1 MYANMKNLNF
11 EIAKIQELDIE
22 TLEATYKENDVF
34 GKPLKDI
41 YHYMVIHEILER
53 CKRNGLKYEIQDIF
67 AANNNSKQFPGVS
80 MLPQVASQYGAN
92 APEAHILRRVY
103 STIRIHDGETDEL
116 TTNIAIAYHQE
127 GLQVAFGTTVKICRN
142 LCILGAQKIVSNY
155 GSNKISNEGIF
166 QTVDNWL
173 RDFGNYQERDLRVI
187 ERMKSIDVQKSDAMQ
202 LIGILTSIRVAYD
215 NGIGEVRQQLNNYP
229 LNQAQISIF
238 TENYLRFE
246 ENNERVNLWDVY
258 NLATHIYK
266 PNTTEIPNILPQT
279 AVLFDVL
286 NDNYQLID

>member
-1 MYANMKNLNF
+1 MKTLNF
-11 EIAKIQELDIE
+11 EIEKIQELDID
-22 TLEATYKENDVF
+22 TLQATYKENDVF
-34 GKPLKDI
+34 GKPLRDI
-41 YHYMVIHEILER
+41 YHFSAINRILDL
-53 CKRNGLKYEIQDIF
+53 CHQNGLKYEIQDIF
-67 AANNNSKQFPGVS
+67 AADNRSRQYPGVS
-80 MLPQVASQYGAN
+80 ILPQVQATHGAN

-142 LCILGAQKIVSNY
+142 LCILGAEKIVQNY
-155 GSNKISNEGIF
+155 GHGKISNDKIF
-166 QTVDNWL
+166 ESVNNWL
-173 RDFGNYQERDLRVI
+173 RNFGNYQERDLRVI
-187 ERMKSIDVQKSDAMQ
+187 EKMKSINCQKSDVMQ
-202 LIGILTSIRVAYD
+202 LIGMLTSIRVAFD
-215 NGIGEVRQQLNNYP
+215 QNIGEVRENLKNYP

-246 ENNERVNLWDVY
+246 LENESVNLWDVY

-266 PNTTEIPNILPQT
+266 PHSTEIPNILPQT

-286 NDNYQLID
+286 NSVYNISE

>member
-1 MYANMKNLNF
+1 MKNLNF

-22 TLEATYKENDVF
+22 TLQATYKENDVF

-41 YHYMVIHEILER
+41 YHYEVINEILDR
-53 CKRNGLKYEIQDIF
+53 CNRNGLKYEIQDIF
-67 AANNNSKQFPGVS
+67 AANNNSKQYPGVS
-80 MLPQVASQYGAN
+80 MLPQVASQFGAN

-103 STIRIHDGETDEL
+103 STIRIFDGETNEL

-142 LCILGAQKIVSNY
+142 LCILGSEKTVSNY
-155 GSNKISNEGIF
+155 GNGKITNDKIF
-166 QTVDNWL
+166 ESVDNWL
-173 RDFGNYQERDLRVI
+173 QNFGNYQERDLRVI
-187 ERMKSIDVQKSDAMQ
+187 EKMRSIKCEKADVLR
-202 LIGILTSIRVAYD
+202 LIGFMTAIRVSFD
-215 NGIGEVRQQLNNYP
+215 NGIGDVKEKLKNYP

-246 ENNERVNLWDVY
+246 LENQHVNLWDVY
-258 NLATHIYK
+258 NMATDIYH
-266 PNTTEIPNILPQT
+266 PNKTEIPNILPQT

-286 NDNYQLID
+286 DDVYKLNEN

>member
-1 MYANMKNLNF
+1 MKNLNF

-22 TLEATYKENDVF
+22 TLQATYKENDVY

-41 YHYMVIHEILER
+41 YHYQVINEILDR
-53 CKRNGLKYEIQDIF
+53 CKVNGLKYEIQDIF
-67 AANNNSKQFPGVS
+67 AANNNSKQYPGVS
-80 MLPQVASQYGAN
+80 MLPQVAATYGAN

-103 STIRIHDGETDEL
+103 TTIRIHDGETDEL

-142 LCILGAQKIVSNY
+142 LCILGAQKIVCNY
-155 GSNKISNEGIF
+155 GNGKISNESIF

-173 RDFGNYQERDLRVI
+173 KDFGNYQERDLRVI
-187 ERMKSIDVQKSDAMQ
+187 EKMKSINCEKSDVMQ

-246 ENNERVNLWDVY
+246 QENDTVNLWDVY

-266 PNTTEIPNILPQT
+266 PHTTEIPNILPQT

-286 NDNYQLID
+286 NDNFNLTL

>member
-1 MYANMKNLNF
+1 MKTLNF

-22 TLEATYKENDVF
+22 TLQATYKENDVF
-34 GKPLKDI
+34 GNPLRDV
-41 YHYMVIHEILER
+41 YHYQVINNILNICE
-53 CKRNGLKYEIQDIF
+53 RNGLKYEIQDIF
-67 AANNNSKQFPGVS
+67 AANNNSKQYPGVS
-80 MLPQVASQYGAN
+80 MLPQVAATHGAN

-103 STIRIHDGETDEL
+103 TTIRIHDGETDEL

-142 LCILGAQKIVSNY
+142 LCILGAQKMVTNY
-155 GSNKISNEGIF
+155 GNGKFSNDRIF
-166 QTVDNWL
+166 ESVENWL

-187 ERMKSIDVQKSDAMQ
+187 QKMKSIICQKSDVMQ
-202 LIGILTSIRVAYD
+202 LIGMLTSIRVAYD
-215 NGIGEVRQQLNNYP
+215 NGIGEIKQQLNNYP

-246 ENNERVNLWDVY
+246 QENIKVNLWDVY

-266 PNTTEIPNILPQT
+266 PHTTEIPNILPQT
-279 AVLFDVL
+279 AVLYDVL
-286 NDNYQLID
+286 NDFYKLSD

>member
-67 AANNNSKQFPGVS
+67 AAKNNSKQYPGVS

-92 APEAHILRRVY
+92 AHEAQILRRVY

-155 GSNKISNEGIF
+155 GSNKISNDAIF
-166 QTVDNWL
+166 QSVDNWL
-173 RDFGNYQERDLRVI
+173 QNFGNYQERDMRVI
-187 ERMKSIDVQKSDAMQ
+187 EKMKSIDVQKSDAMQ

>member
-1 MYANMKNLNF
+1 MKTLNF
-11 EIAKIQELDIE
+11 ETDKIQTLDFE
-22 TLEATYKENDVF
+22 TLQATYKENDVF

-41 YHYMVIHEILER
+41 YHYQVINEILDL

-67 AANNNSKQFPGVS
+67 AANNNSRQYPGVS
-80 MLPQVASQYGAN
+80 TLPQVQATHGQN

-116 TTNIAIAYHQE
+116 TTNIAIAYHQD
-127 GLQVAFGTTVKICRN
+127 GMQVAFGTTVKICRN

-155 GSNKISNEGIF
+155 GNGKISNDAIF

-187 ERMKSIDVQKSDAMQ
+187 EKMKSITCEKSDVMQ

-238 TENYLRFE
+238 TDNYLRFE
-246 ENNERVNLWDVY
+246 QENSRVSLWDVY
-258 NLATHIYK
+258 NLGTHIYK
-266 PNTTEIPNILPQT
+266 PYQTEIPNILPQT

-286 NDNYQLID
+286 NDNYQLIE

>member
-1 MYANMKNLNF
+1 MKTLNF

-22 TLEATYKENDVF
+22 TLQATYKENDVF
-34 GKPLKDI
+34 GNPLKDI
-41 YHYMVIHEILER
+41 YHYQVINEILDR
-53 CKRNGLKYEIQDIF
+53 CKSNGLKYDIQDVF
-67 AANNNSKQFPGVS
+67 AANNNSKQYPGVS
-80 MLPQVASQYGAN
+80 MLPQVAEQFGAN

-103 STIRIHDGETDEL
+103 TTIRIHDGETDEL

-142 LCILGAQKIVSNY
+142 LCILGAEKIVSNY
-155 GSNKISNEGIF
+155 GAGKIPNDRIF
-166 QTVDNWL
+166 ETVDNWL

-187 ERMKSIDVQKSDAMQ
+187 EKMKSINVQKSDAMQ
-202 LIGILTSIRVAYD
+202 LIGILTSIRVAFD
-215 NGIGEVRQQLNNYP
+215 NGIGEVKEKLKNYP

-246 ENNERVNLWDVY
+246 QENERVNLWDVY

-266 PNTTEIPNILPQT
+266 PHTTEIPNILPQT